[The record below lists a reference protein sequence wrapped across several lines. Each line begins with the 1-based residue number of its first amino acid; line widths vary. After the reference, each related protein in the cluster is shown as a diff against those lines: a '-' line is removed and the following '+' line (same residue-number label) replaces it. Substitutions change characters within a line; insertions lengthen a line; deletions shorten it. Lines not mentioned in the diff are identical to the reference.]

1 MLYNFSISVPFI
13 ICSICIFTASTFKL
27 FKALPDITE
36 ENYNHLKQDYLN
48 MKIFELLT
56 NSIKNDLE
64 NIGIIINKEKLK
76 YSYKLSP
83 SYNKYAIT
91 LPNIESTKTICN
103 FYIVDKKELLHTIVS
118 NYYKDVKDLLSL
130 IVDNKETLESLID
143 QIVKEHLEY
152 EEYSKYHKLVTEN
165 IKMIIDEV
173 TYKKM
178 VSPDTSEDKNKY
190 EKNNMEYIGRI
201 SPFVDNYVVD
211 DVEANKGSIILT
223 TIVATILI
231 VTAALI
237 LLAIYAVSKMDM

>member
-1 MLYNFSISVPFI
+1 MRIS
-13 ICSICIFTASTFKL
+13 
-27 FKALPDITE
+27 
-36 ENYNHLKQDYLN
+36 N
-48 MKIFELLT
+48 
-56 NSIKNDLE
+56 
-64 NIGIIINKEKLK
+64 
-76 YSYKLSP
+76 
-83 SYNKYAIT
+83 
-91 LPNIESTKTICN
+91 
-103 FYIVDKKELLHTIVS
+103 
-118 NYYKDVKDLLSL
+118 
-130 IVDNKETLESLID
+130 NKETLESLID